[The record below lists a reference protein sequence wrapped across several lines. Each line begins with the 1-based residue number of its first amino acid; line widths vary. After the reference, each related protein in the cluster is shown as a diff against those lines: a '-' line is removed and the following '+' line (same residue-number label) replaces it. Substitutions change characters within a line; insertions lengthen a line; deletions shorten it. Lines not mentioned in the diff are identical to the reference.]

1 MRFCRPVFFALLLC
15 GAVPGTSAG
24 GRPVVSEPP
33 AAAHADNAQSAAPFL
48 WEVQGPKAK
57 HYLLGSVHMLPD
69 TAYPLP
75 ESLEIAYKTTRTV
88 VFESNIAELSAPEFQ
103 GRMLGA
109 AKDDRPGGL
118 QAQIGKPL
126 YRQLQK
132 RAQAL
137 GMPTPVCEGFR
148 AWFCALTLE
157 LFALQQAGFN
167 AEHGVDQH
175 FYSRALDDDRPVL
188 GLESAQQ
195 QLELFIGMPDTLST
209 RLLAATLDES
219 TATSLSP
226 EELHRMWR
234 NGDQAALEKLVQQLR
249 KQYPELYARLLANR
263 NRAWMPM
270 LIEHL
275 NGAEPKLV
283 IVGAAHF
290 AGADGLLALL
300 KAKGF
305 DARAVNGPL
314 LQEETVR
321 AGLNANRE

>member
-1 MRFCRPVFFALLLC
+1 MRLMRLLPLFVLLLC
-15 GAVPGTSAG
+15 SVAQAGA
-24 GRPVVSEPP
+24 
-33 AAAHADNAQSAAPFL
+33 DAPFL
-48 WEVQGPKAK
+48 WEVQGTKAR
-57 HYLLGSVHMLPD
+57 HYLMGSVHMLPD

-75 ESLEIAYKTTRTV
+75 EALESAYQITRTV
-88 VFESNIAELSAPEFQ
+88 VFESKLTELAAPELQ

-157 LFALQQAGFN
+157 LFAMQQAGFN
-167 AEHGVDQH
+167 AERGVDQY
-175 FYSRALDDDRPVL
+175 FYTRTLDDGRPVV
-188 GLESAQQ
+188 GLESTQQ
-195 QLELFIGMPDTLST
+195 QLDLFSGMPDALAK

-219 TATSLSP
+219 TTTGQAP

-234 NGDQAALEKLVQQLR
+234 SGDLAALEKRVRRLR
-249 KQYPELYARLLANR
+249 QQYPEVYARLLGDR
-263 NRAWMPM
+263 NRAWMPK

-275 NGAEPKLV
+275 SGAEPQLV

-290 AGADGLLALL
+290 AGVDGLLSLL
-300 KAKGF
+300 KAQGLNPQLVTGVIEK
-305 DARAVNGPL
+305 DAGLPALAPDAASAPQR
-314 LQEETVR
+314 QEETGR
-321 AGLNANRE
+321 AQP

>member
-1 MRFCRPVFFALLLC
+1 MRIPFHLALFTALLLS
-15 GAVPGTSAG
+15 SAA
-24 GRPVVSEPP
+24 R
-33 AAAHADNAQSAAPFL
+33 ADADAPFL
-48 WEVQGPKAK
+48 WEVQGPKAR
-57 HYLLGSVHMLPD
+57 HFLLGSVHMLPD
-69 TAYPLP
+69 TAHPLP
-75 ESLEIAYKTTRTV
+75 EALESAYNITRAV
-88 VFESNIAELSAPEFQ
+88 VFESNLTDLAAPELQ

-118 QAQIGKPL
+118 KAQIGKPL
-126 YRQLQK
+126 YKKLQK

-167 AEHGVDQH
+167 AERGVDQY
-175 FYSRALDDDRPVL
+175 FYSRTLDDGRPVT
-188 GLESAQQ
+188 GLESAQH
-195 QLELFIGMPDTLST
+195 QLELFIGMPDALSN

-219 TATSLSP
+219 TTTSQSP
-226 EELHRMWR
+226 VELHRMWR
-234 NGDQAALEKLVQQLR
+234 SGDLAALEKLVRQLR
-249 KQYPELYARLLANR
+249 TRYPEVHARLLAER
-263 NRAWMPM
+263 NRAWLPK
-270 LIEHL
+270 LLEHF

-305 DARAVNGPL
+305 DARAVSGPIL
-314 LQEETVR
+314 RQETAR
-321 AGLNANRE
+321 AQP

>member
-1 MRFCRPVFFALLLC
+1 MRVMRLFPLFALLLS
-15 GAVPGTSAG
+15 GAAQAGPVP
-24 GRPVVSEPP
+24 
-33 AAAHADNAQSAAPFL
+33 DSAAPFL
-48 WEVQGPKAK
+48 WEVQGAK
-57 HYLLGSVHMLPD
+57 VRHYLLGSIHMLPD
-69 TAYPLP
+69 SAYPLP
-75 ESLEIAYKTTRTV
+75 EALESAYRITHSV
-88 VFESNIAELSAPEFQ
+88 VFESNLAELAAPELQ

-109 AKDDRPGGL
+109 ARDDRTGGL
-118 QAQIGKPL
+118 QARIGKPL

-157 LFALQQAGFN
+157 LFAMQQAGFN
-167 AEHGVDQH
+167 AERGVDQY
-175 FYSRALDDDRPVL
+175 FYTRTLDDGRPVV

-195 QLELFIGMPDTLST
+195 QLELFIGMPDILSS

-219 TATSLSP
+219 TTTSQSP

-234 NGDQAALEKLVQQLR
+234 SGDLAALEKRVQQLR
-249 KQYPELYARLLANR
+249 KQYPEVHARLLGDR
-263 NRAWMPM
+263 NRAWLPK

-275 NGAEPKLV
+275 SDGEPKLV

-300 KAKGF
+300 KARGLNPQP
-305 DARAVNGPL
+305 VSGPIEFE
-314 LQEETVR
+314 EETAYR
-321 AGLNANRE
+321 GSP